1 MSIYFNL
8 PSRLFVLSLPILF
21 CATPIQA
28 APGWSLHA
36 SVQRALQLA
45 PELRGAS
52 AEIGVREGEAVQ
64 ARAWPNPEIG
74 VRVDN
79 KLALEQDSGG
89 YDLTQIAISQALPW
103 RRSRL
108 QGHAAASRVEAARA
122 NSSHQ
127 RLLLEYET
135 ARLYHELQLTE
146 ARLRGA
152 EERLAATA
160 QGSGKKKGEALVRY
174 LTPLERIRLD
184 ILRETARQSVASA
197 EGEYGEA
204 RSQFLA
210 YLGLAPTEPVQVEE
224 LTAAALPAPLP
235 ALLQRIALH
244 PALVAAQD
252 ELHATQIDIDA
263 ARTQRL
269 GTPVLSLYRE
279 RDFIGGT
286 TRDINGVGMS
296 IALPFSNQQ
305 RGRDRSAQAAAAK
318 AQAAV
323 DVQARD
329 LPRKLQQSYVHAEHL
344 LKQAEHFR
352 QHVLIPAQTLFTR
365 TRAGYNAGESNLLTL
380 IDAHGTY
387 YDAQA
392 RYYEL
397 LQQGWLEVAALRLA
411 AGLSLLD
418 ATETKP

>member
-1 MSIYFNL
+1 MSNFI
-8 PSRLFVLSLPILF
+8 VLIAISCMF
-21 CATPIQA
+21 AA
-28 APGWSLHA
+28 APLQASPEWTLTA
-36 SVQRALQLA
+36 SVERARALA
-45 PELRGAS
+45 PELRGAQ

-64 ARAWPNPEIG
+64 AGAWPNPEIG
-74 VRVDN
+74 MRVDN
-79 KLALEQDSGG
+79 KLGLEQDSGG
-89 YDLTQIAISQALPW
+89 YDFTQIAVSQALSW

-108 QGHAAASRVEAARA
+108 LGQAAASRTEAARA

-127 RLLLEYET
+127 QLLLEYET

-152 EERLAATA
+152 EQRLAATEH
-160 QGSGKKKGEALVRY
+160 GGNKKKGEALVRY
-174 LTPLERIRLD
+174 LAPLERIRLD

-204 RSQFLA
+204 RSQFQA
-210 YLGLAPTEPVQVEE
+210 YLGLQSTEPVQVAA
-224 LTAAALPAPLP
+224 LTRAVLPAPLP
-235 ALLQRIALH
+235 ALLQRMAAH
-244 PALVAAQD
+244 PALAAAQD
-252 ELHATQIDIDA
+252 ELQATQIDIDA

-269 GTPVLSLYRE
+269 GTPILSVYRE
-279 RDFIGGT
+279 RDFIAGGV
-286 TRDINGVGMS
+286 RDINGVGMS
-296 IALPFSNQQ
+296 IELPFSTQQ
-305 RGRDRSAQAAAAK
+305 RGRNRSAQAAAAK

-329 LPRKLQQSYVHAEHL
+329 LPRKLKQSYAHAEHL
-344 LKQAEHFR
+344 LEQADHFR
-352 QHVLIPAQTLFTR
+352 QHVLVPAQTLFTR

-418 ATETKP
+418 TTEAQP